1 MAEAPTMDKVGTVAA
16 GPGTAWYSES
26 TQVVALQVHLAQYE
40 ASSVNP
46 RCTISVLKIMTS
58 IDMQL
63 NIYLAS

>member
-16 GPGTAWYSES
+16 GPGTALYSES

-40 ASSVNP
+40 ASVNP